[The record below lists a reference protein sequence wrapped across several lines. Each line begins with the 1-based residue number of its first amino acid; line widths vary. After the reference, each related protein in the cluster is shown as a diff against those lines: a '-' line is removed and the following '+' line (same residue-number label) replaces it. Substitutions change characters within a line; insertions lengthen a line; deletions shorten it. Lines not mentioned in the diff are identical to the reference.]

1 MTDASDPAA
10 PPPRC
15 LWTHTAWHP
24 GYRATVTIDA
34 FAADVGAA
42 LRSLRRFVDRENRRL
57 ARAGFPR
64 RARLRRPS
72 PLTIRREAPPA
83 RP

>member
-1 MTDASDPAA
+1 MTAAPDPAA
-10 PPPRC
+10 PPPC

-24 GYRATVTIDA
+24 GYRATVSIDA
-34 FAADVGAA
+34 FAPDAGAA

-57 ARAGFPR
+57 ARAGLPR

-72 PLTIRREAPPA
+72 PLTIRREAPPTQ
-83 RP
+83 P